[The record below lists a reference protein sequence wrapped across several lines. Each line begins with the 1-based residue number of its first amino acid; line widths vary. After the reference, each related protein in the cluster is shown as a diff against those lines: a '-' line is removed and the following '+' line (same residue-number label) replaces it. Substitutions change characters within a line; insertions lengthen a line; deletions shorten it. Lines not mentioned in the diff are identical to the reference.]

1 MKFRVTSL
9 GLRRGRNA
17 LAAVAAALIVLVVLP
32 ALTPGRA
39 PLGLMLQGIENGAV
53 NGLLA
58 LGLVLTY
65 RANRVI
71 NFSYGSMGALAGSVG
86 LMLYLGQHW
95 NWYLALV
102 AGVAAGA
109 LLGVG
114 TELLLCWRFQRVPRL
129 IVMVATIGLAQVFGG
144 IQALV
149 PGWLGGPSFVGSLT
163 TPLSSL
169 HTFIRPVL
177 FNGNDL
183 LVFVVVITIPLALG
197 WFLTRTD
204 TGVAVRSL
212 AENPDRA
219 RLVGIPWHR
228 ISMLVWIIAGALA
241 GLTVMVNSPSQ
252 GVAPSLLAGPTLL
265 LPALVAAVIANME
278 SLPVAFWSAT
288 ALGVI
293 NAVVGFNVTQ
303 ESVTDVV
310 LLAFVLLAM
319 LVRRGRSG
327 RGREEGSQWL
337 ATGVARPIPPI
348 LRRLPEVRLTRGVIA
363 LAVAAVVLLVPIFGG
378 PGTTLEYT
386 IALTFGLLAVS
397 LVVLS
402 GWGGTV
408 SLGQFALAG
417 AGGILA
423 GDLIQKA
430 NLDLFQCLVLAGAA
444 GAVLAGLVGLPALRA
459 RGEFLAVSTLALAV
473 CTNSFFFNPTNFNS
487 LIPGNFV
494 RPVLFGH
501 LDLVN
506 GRSLYYL
513 CLAVLVTV
521 VLFVVG
527 LRKARAGRVLLAV
540 RDNPEAAAAM
550 AVPTVRTT
558 LGAFMLSGAIAGI
571 AGALYVTTLRS
582 VGQGSFDPSLSL
594 LVFSMA
600 VIGGLGSITGTLIG
614 VTLVEIATYGLPQ
627 YQDLIAGAGMLV
639 VLMVVPGGLGQLLE
653 MGRDVLLRVVARRR
667 GLEVPSIARRASS
680 TPDAADSPMP
690 AHSAAV
696 ASRPSELEQP
706 LLTCVGVEASYGPVQ
721 ILFGIDLRVQ
731 PGEVVALLG
740 TNGAGKS
747 TLLRAMSGLLDLG
760 AGRITLRDQRI
771 DGLNPETTVRRGM
784 SLMPGGRGTFPG
796 LTVAENLRL
805 SAWLIR
811 KDSTRVATARQRQL
825 ALFPVLGDRLAQRA
839 GDLSGGEQQMLSLA
853 MALMIEPE
861 LLLIDELSLGLAPTV
876 VSQLLEVLRNLHAQ
890 GTTIV
895 LVEQSINVALE
906 IAERAVF
913 LEKGEVRFSGASRD
927 LLDRPD
933 LLRSVFISGDTPM
946 AEPGALRAARPDSV
960 EGDEPPPSVLSI
972 RHISKRFGGVTAAND
987 VTFTLAEGE
996 ILGLIGHN
1004 GAGKTTL
1011 MDMISG
1017 FTRSDQGKIV
1027 FEGMDIGLLPPHQRA
1042 ALGLGRTFQNAQLFP
1057 SLTVVET
1064 LSVAYERH
1072 LASRDLLAAGLRL
1085 PASLD
1090 SEAEVADEVFELIAL
1105 TGLASYADNLIGE
1118 LSTGTR
1124 RIVELACVVAQKPLV
1139 LLLDEPSG
1147 GVAQRETEA
1156 MGPLLLRVQQQT
1168 GCSMLVVEHDM
1179 SLLAAICDRMVA
1191 LELGE
1196 VIAEGCPADVLNHQR
1211 VIDSYLGTDEATI
1224 ARSDL
1229 TPVGL
1234 SAP

>member
-1 MKFRVTSL
+1 M
-9 GLRRGRNA
+9 
-17 LAAVAAALIVLVVLP
+17 
-32 ALTPGRA
+32 
-39 PLGLMLQGIENGAV
+39 
-53 NGLLA
+53 
-58 LGLVLTY
+58 
-65 RANRVI
+65 
-71 NFSYGSMGALAGSVG
+71 
-86 LMLYLGQHW
+86 
-95 NWYLALV
+95 
-102 AGVAAGA
+102 
-109 LLGVG
+109 
-114 TELLLCWRFQRVPRL
+114 
-129 IVMVATIGLAQVFGG
+129 
-144 IQALV
+144 
-149 PGWLGGPSFVGSLT
+149 
-163 TPLSSL
+163 
-169 HTFIRPVL
+169 
-177 FNGNDL
+177 
-183 LVFVVVITIPLALG
+183 
-197 WFLTRTD
+197 
-204 TGVAVRSL
+204 
-212 AENPDRA
+212 
-219 RLVGIPWHR
+219 
-228 ISMLVWIIAGALA
+228 
-241 GLTVMVNSPSQ
+241 
-252 GVAPSLLAGPTLL
+252 
-265 LPALVAAVIANME
+265 
-278 SLPVAFWSAT
+278 
-288 ALGVI
+288 
-293 NAVVGFNVTQ
+293 VGFNITR
-303 ESVTDVV
+303 ESVTDVA

-337 ATGVARPIPPI
+337 ATAVARPIPPI
-348 LRRLPEVRLTRGVIA
+348 LRRLPEVRIARGVLA
-363 LAVAAVVLLVPIFGG
+363 LAVVAVALLIPVLGG

-386 IALTFGLLAVS
+386 IALTFGLVAVS

-408 SLGQFALAG
+408 SLGQFSLAG

-423 GDLIQKA
+423 GDLIEKT
-430 NLDLFQCLVLAGAA
+430 NLDLFQAIALAAIG

-459 RGEFLAVSTLALAV
+459 RGEFLAVSTLAFAV
-473 CTNSFFFNPTNFNS
+473 CANSFFFNPTNFNS
-487 LIPGNFV
+487 IIPGDFV
-494 RPVLFGH
+494 RPVLLGH
-501 LDLVN
+501 LNLVD
-506 GRSLYYL
+506 GKTLYYL
-513 CLAVLVTV
+513 CLAVLVAV

-540 RDNPEAAAAM
+540 RDNPEAASAM

-558 LGAFMLSGAIAGI
+558 LGAFMLSGGIAGI

-600 VIGGLGSITGTLIG
+600 VIGGLGSISGALVG

-627 YQDLIAGAGMLV
+627 YQDLIAGAGMLL
-639 VLMVVPGGLGQLLE
+639 VLMVVPGGLGRIME
-653 MGRDVLLRVVARRR
+653 MGRDILLRVVARRR
-667 GLEVPSIARRASS
+667 GLEVPTIARRATYTGTATEPMATALKPNPTLVPVTAS
-680 TPDAADSPMP
+680 TAG
-690 AHSAAV
+690 H
-696 ASRPSELEQP
+696 P
-706 LLTCVGVEASYGPVQ
+706 LLVCDGVEASYGPVQ
-721 ILFGIDLRVQ
+721 ILFGIDLTVER
-731 PGEVVALLG
+731 GEIVALLG

-747 TLLRAMSGLLDLG
+747 TLLRAMSGLLDVG
-760 AGRITLRDQRI
+760 AGRITLDDQRI
-771 DGLNPETTVRRGM
+771 DGLNPEVTVSRGM

-811 KDSTRVATARQRQL
+811 KDPARVTTARQRQL
-825 ALFPVLGDRLAQRA
+825 ELFPVLSQRMSQRA
-839 GDLSGGEQQMLSLA
+839 SDLSGGEQQMLSLA

-861 LLLIDELSLGLAPTV
+861 VLLIDELSLGLAPTV
-876 VSQLLEVLRNLHAQ
+876 VSQLLEVLRGLHAQ

-906 IAERAVF
+906 VAQRAIF

-933 LLRSVFISGDTPM
+933 LLRAVFISGGTSEDAPTT
-946 AEPGALRAARPDSV
+946 LRTQIDRTA
-960 EGDEPPPSVLSI
+960 GDEPRSVLSI
-972 RHISKRFGGVTAAND
+972 RKVNKRFGGVTAAND
-987 VTFTLAEGE
+987 VTFALNEGE

-1017 FTRSDQGKIV
+1017 FTRVDSGKIL

-1057 SLTVVET
+1057 SLTVAET
-1064 LSVAYERH
+1064 ISVSYERH

-1090 SEAEVADEVFELIAL
+1090 SEAEVAEDVRELMAL
-1105 TGLASYADNLIGE
+1105 TGLLEYADNLVGE

-1124 RIVELACVVAQKPLV
+1124 RIVELACVVAQKPAV
-1139 LLLDEPSG
+1139 LLLDEPTG

-1196 VIAEGCPADVLNHQR
+1196 VIAEGCPTDVLNHQR
-1211 VIDSYLGTDEATI
+1211 VIDSYLGTDESTI

-1229 TPVGL
+1229 ASVVTGIR
-1234 SAP
+1234 